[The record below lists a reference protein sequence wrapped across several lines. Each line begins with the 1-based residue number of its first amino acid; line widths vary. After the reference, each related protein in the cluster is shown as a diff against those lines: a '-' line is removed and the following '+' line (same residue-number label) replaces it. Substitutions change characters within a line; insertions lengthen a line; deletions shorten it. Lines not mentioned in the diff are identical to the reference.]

1 MRQRPI
7 SFEAVLGGT
16 GGDRPSVELPFDVRA
31 SFGAARPKVKVTVN
45 GVVLRTTVAVYG
57 GRSYIGLREEIRR
70 AAGVSVGDKIRFKIE
85 ADREPRE
92 VDVPPLLARALARD
106 TGARKVFEAL
116 AFTHKKEYAEWIGG
130 AKKPETAAKR
140 VEKALRMLKD
150 GTKHP

>member
-70 AAGVSVGDKIRFKIE
+70 AAGVFARRGRRLSIRFMI
-85 ADREPRE
+85 R
-92 VDVPPLLARALARD
+92 
-106 TGARKVFEAL
+106 T
-116 AFTHKKEYAEWIGG
+116 AFFI
-130 AKKPETAAKR
+130 R
-140 VEKALRMLKD
+140 
-150 GTKHP
+150 